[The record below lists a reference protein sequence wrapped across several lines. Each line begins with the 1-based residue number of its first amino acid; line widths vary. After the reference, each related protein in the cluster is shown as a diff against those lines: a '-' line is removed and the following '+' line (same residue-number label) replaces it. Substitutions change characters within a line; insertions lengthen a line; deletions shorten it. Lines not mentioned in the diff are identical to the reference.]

1 MGGLEWMSVGRGGLE
16 EDTGGGEL
24 DLACLG
30 RVESYKRFN
39 TAAPTYT
46 LTGPVDFERGSGL
59 EELRS
64 VLTDFVESEGGLG
77 GNELSSSSGYVQGIV
92 ASEEKIRSEARLSE
106 DYNRVSDDGIG

>member
-1 MGGLEWMSVGRGGLE
+1 MSVGRVGPE
-16 EDTGGGEL
+16 EDAGGGEL

-30 RVESYKRFN
+30 GVESHERFN

-46 LTGPVDFERGSGL
+46 LTGPVDFEGGSGL

-77 GNELSSSSGYVQGIV
+77 GDELSSSSGYVQGMV
-92 ASEEKIRSEARLSE
+92 ASEEKIRSEARLGE
-106 DYNRVSDDGIG
+106 DHDGVSDDGIG